1 MGFRCF
7 GQCIGGA
14 DSSGEAFFHHAEKL
28 GSGVPVIIQI
38 VDVSDHAWP
47 DERKICLI
55 AKCINDRL
63 GDFSTGLTDARQSS
77 EMAHALRGFGQSF
90 STDAIIGDVNP
101 LSVRKASGS
110 GDKIT
115 IAPSEHMIR
124 AVLARR
130 FGLFFRTDCADYRCS
145 ESLAPAG
152 QQKYPVRRRLHAP
165 A

>member
-1 MGFRCF
+1 MGLCCLAQR
-7 GQCIGGA
+7 IGCPNR
-14 DSSGEAFFHHAEKL
+14 SSQSLFHDAEKL
-28 GSGVPVIIQI
+28 GSGVSVVVQI

-55 AKCINDRL
+55 AKCINDGL
-63 GDFSTGLTDARQSS
+63 GDFSTGLTNARQTS
-77 EMAHALRGFGQSF
+77 EMAHALRGPGQSF

-115 IAPSEHMIR
+115 IASDEYMIR

-130 FGLFFRTDCADYRCS
+130 FGLFFRTDCANYRCA
-145 ESLAPAG
+145 ESLASTE
-152 QQKYPVRRRLHAP
+152 K
-165 A
+165 